1 MSHHDDLYPPQSPYH
16 TGMRGLCP
24 RCGQGR
30 LFTGFI
36 NVAPKCEVC
45 GLDFAFA
52 DAGDGPAVFV
62 TLLAGFVVMG
72 LALWTVVVYEPP
84 MWLFMLIF
92 LPGVPGYSNVPGPE
106 IWLFIGT
113 YMVVGVAGL
122 FYIVMRGEEL
132 LR

>member
-1 MSHHDDLYPPQSPYH
+1 MPVEDLYPPQSPYQ
-16 TGMRGLCP
+16 TGLHGLCP

-36 NVAPKCEVC
+36 TVAPRCEIC
-45 GLDFAFA
+45 DLDFAFA

-72 LALWTVVVYEPP
+72 LALWTQIVFEPP

-92 LPGVPGYSNVPGPE
+92 LPLV
-106 IWLFIGT
+106 LFVSMG
-113 YMVVGVAGL
+113 M
-122 FYIVMRGEEL
+122 
-132 LR
+132 LRPLKGILVSLQYRNKAEQGRLAE

>member
-1 MSHHDDLYPPQSPYH
+1 MPVEDLYPPQSPYQ
-16 TGMRGLCP
+16 TGLHGLCP

-36 NVAPKCEVC
+36 TVAPRCEIC
-45 GLDFAFA
+45 DLDFAFA

-72 LALWTVVVYEPP
+72 LALWTQIVFEPP

-92 LPGVPGYSNVPGPE
+92 LPLVLFVSMGMLRPLKGVLVSLQYRNKAEQGR
-106 IWLFIGT
+106 L
-113 YMVVGVAGL
+113 AD
-122 FYIVMRGEEL
+122 
-132 LR
+132 